1 MVREIV
7 FVSEASVAFDPSKP
21 SPTPCA
27 SCPLRQRPAFEKK
40 PPKEIEWTQKTRMGQ
55 IRIAAGVD
63 LFCADDTS
71 AELYTLYSGWAFRYR
86 TLIDGRRQILNFF
99 LPGDLIGFQVSMLTA
114 ADHSVAALT
123 DIELCVFPRKRV
135 WRLFQEMPEL
145 AFQLSW
151 LGAREEGM
159 VDDNLTAVGQ
169 LSAKARMSSMIV
181 GLFKRAQS
189 LGMVEDG
196 AFLFPLRREHLA
208 DALGLSLVHTI
219 KTWSAL
225 RKAGLFEQIGPRLR
239 VVNPRIDARLA
250 QFFEQANRLRPIL

>member
-1 MVREIV
+1 
-7 FVSEASVAFDPSKP
+7 VALDKARP

-27 SCPLRQRPAFEKK
+27 SCPLRLRPAFVEKS
-40 PPKEIEWTQKTRMGQ
+40 PKEVAWTQKTRMGQ
-55 IRIAAGVD
+55 IRVAAGAD
-63 LFCADDTS
+63 LFRADDTS

-86 TLIDGRRQILNFF
+86 TLPDGRRQILNFF
-99 LPGDLIGFQVSMLTA
+99 LPGDLIGFQMSMLTA
-114 ADHSVAALT
+114 ADHSVEALT
-123 DIELCVFPRKRV
+123 EIELCVFPRKRV

-169 LSAKARMSSMIV
+169 LSAKERMSSMIV
-181 GLFKRAQS
+181 ELSKRAAA

-196 AFLFPLRREHLA
+196 AFEFPLRREHLA

-225 RKAGLFEQIGPRLR
+225 RKAGLFEQLGPRLR
-239 VVNPRIDARLA
+239 LLNPRISPRLA
-250 QFFEQANRLRPIL
+250 HFFEQVSRLRPIL